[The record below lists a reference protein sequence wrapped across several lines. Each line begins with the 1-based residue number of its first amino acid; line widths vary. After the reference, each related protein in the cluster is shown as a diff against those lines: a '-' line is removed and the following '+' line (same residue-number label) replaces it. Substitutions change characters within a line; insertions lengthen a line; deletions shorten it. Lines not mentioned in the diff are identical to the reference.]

1 MSQFR
6 VGLRLVVLMCSLAA
20 LVRTEEEWLDPYD
33 MLNYDAGTK
42 TMKKQGTKE
51 PTTYPNVPTKRREHA
66 EEDMDCSSQVSAL
79 KTEVED
85 LRKSIASISQQPTC
99 SPVFRR
105 FLTRFLKLIEKV
117 GLPTDNT
124 DSFYNAKVK
133 VTRRGVTEIQ
143 KFLESG
149 EIWQQGAMDDVLS
162 QLLIDVKPL
171 DFEAWKWRFED
182 VFGVEIDT
190 VLKVFL
196 CVLVIAAVIC
206 TQLWAVVSWFVQF
219 KRMFAV
225 CFLVSIVWNW
235 FYLYKIEFAQHQSR
249 LAKMDTAYEKCTGMK
264 KIDWTDNLKEWY
276 RTTWTLQ
283 DDPCNEYYK
292 DLMVSPFLL
301 VPPSKAFSVTI
312 TTFFTEPLKHIGQ
325 GISEFLRALLKDLP
339 ITLQL
344 PVLITIVLSILV
356 VMYGGVQ
363 AMFQHGIMGPLRLR
377 DPPLPPAGAQ
387 PQLAQCQPAQ
397 PPPAQVQPAQPP
409 PAYLMTP
416 EPQGAGDAPL
426 QRRRVRGANGAVR
439 RRRVQRPRGA
449 EAAAVAAPPRVPVET
464 LGDEGYSQDE
474 TDSIEPS
481 LQLSAGEPHAPGD
494 GDSEEYEGEEVDEA
508 DEEESLRGATPRT
521 VAHDATKQAEAE
533 AKPSDPKPTV
543 PRAKRQDNVTQGGRG
558 VMTDD
563 RNPAGLPGAAREQSF
578 IVLPE
583 FSSIETVC
591 SPVQETSPTL

>member
-42 TMKKQGTKE
+42 TMKKQSE

-66 EEDMDCSSQVSAL
+66 VEEMDCSSQVSAL

-85 LRKSIASISQQPTC
+85 LRRA
-99 SPVFRR
+99 
-105 FLTRFLKLIEKV
+105 
-117 GLPTDNT
+117 
-124 DSFYNAKVK
+124 
-133 VTRRGVTEIQ
+133 
-143 KFLESG
+143 
-149 EIWQQGAMDDVLS
+149 
-162 QLLIDVKPL
+162 LLISTAAHMRP
-171 DFEAWKWRFED
+171 
-182 VFGVEIDT
+182 
-190 VLKVFL
+190 VFL
-196 CVLVIAAVIC
+196 CVLVIAGRSSALSC
-206 TQLWAVVSWFVQF
+206 GPWSPGSSSSNGCSQSVS
-219 KRMFAV
+219 
-225 CFLVSIVWNW
+225 LVSIVWNW

-409 PAYLMTP
+409 PAYL
-416 EPQGAGDAPL
+416 
-426 QRRRVRGANGAVR
+426 
-439 RRRVQRPRGA
+439 
-449 EAAAVAAPPRVPVET
+449 
-464 LGDEGYSQDE
+464 
-474 TDSIEPS
+474 
-481 LQLSAGEPHAPGD
+481 
-494 GDSEEYEGEEVDEA
+494 
-508 DEEESLRGATPRT
+508 
-521 VAHDATKQAEAE
+521 
-533 AKPSDPKPTV
+533 
-543 PRAKRQDNVTQGGRG
+543 
-558 VMTDD
+558 
-563 RNPAGLPGAAREQSF
+563 
-578 IVLPE
+578 
-583 FSSIETVC
+583 
-591 SPVQETSPTL
+591 